1 MADVPDISRRT
12 VVKQLALA
20 LTAAGSGAFNL
31 EAARVVHALT
41 GEELQTGGYIPKLLT
56 GEEFATVSR
65 LTELI
70 VPADAGGGSGVD
82 AGAPEFIDLLCSQN
96 DDLAEVYQTGLAWVD
111 ETMLDRTGARFIEA
125 TSDEQTALLDGLVE
139 AEGRRRGGLRRGVP
153 FFTWVRR
160 MTVDAYYTSP
170 IGIADVGYQG
180 NAVLSEF
187 EVSREAL
194 NFVNSRIG
202 QLDELGNSG
211 DAPEEDEPEIDAR

>member
-1 MADVPDISRRT
+1 MPDGRVLLVT
-12 VVKQLALA
+12 
-20 LTAAGSGAFNL
+20 GSERVSQ
-31 EAARVVHALT
+31 EAVMWLDWWARDRQ
-41 GEELQTGGYIPKLLT
+41 EC
-56 GEEFATVSR
+56 
-65 LTELI
+65 LI
-70 VPADAGGGSGVD
+70 RNGV
-82 AGAPEFIDLLCSQN
+82 
-96 DDLAEVYQTGLAWVD
+96 T
-111 ETMLDRTGARFIEA
+111 
-125 TSDEQTALLDGLVE
+125 
-139 AEGRRRGGLRRGVP
+139 